1 MLTGKPRS
9 FYNIKVVATG
19 LSGCYKLILSC
30 LRAHFKRLPTKKII
44 YRDYN
49 MLDEAK
55 FLHDLDK
62 EMITD
67 SFYRHE
73 EAFAVFSSVFRNVVD
88 RHVPLNQKM
97 VRGNNAHFMTKQ
109 LTKADQQRSRR
120 KNRYLKWP
128 SRENFLELNV
138 SVKILLKKLKNSILN
153 LFPLRI
159 WQPTNNSGM

>member
-1 MLTGKPRS
+1 MLTGKPRI
-9 FYNIKVVATG
+9 FYNTKVVATG

-30 LRAHFKRLPTKKII
+30 LRTHFKRLPTKKII

-55 FLHDLDK
+55 YLHDLDK
-62 EMITD
+62 EMIKD
-67 SFYRHE
+67 SINRHE

-88 RHVPLNQKM
+88 RHVPLKQKM

-109 LTKADQQRSRR
+109 LNKADQQRSRR
-120 KNRYLKWP
+120 KNRYLKW
-128 SRENFLELNV
+128 SSTENFLKLNV
-138 SVKILLKKLKNSILN
+138 SVKILLKKLKNSISN